1 MMPRSSLAILIVLLA
16 LPCLLLRAQRTDE
29 PPKKPGDADITLP
42 TDTEGQPLPPTEA
55 LKRVTV
61 PPGFNVTL
69 FAHEPDI
76 RQPIAMTFDDRG
88 RLWVCECYSY
98 PDFKTVKNR
107 DRVVILEDT
116 DHDGRHDKRTI
127 FWDRGNSL
135 TGIEFGYGGIFVC
148 CAPHLLFIPDKN
160 GDDRPDGEP
169 EVLLDGWTTKAQHN
183 VFNGLK
189 WGPDG
194 WLYGCHGITATS
206 RVGRPGTPDD
216 KRIPLNCCIWRY
228 HATRK
233 TFEVVA
239 HGTTNPWGIDFNEYG
254 EGFFTNCVIDH
265 AFHLIPGAHYK
276 RMFGQ
281 DLNPYVYEL
290 MDAASDHLHWGGGH
304 WTESRKGDEH
314 DSPGGGHAHSGTLI
328 YLGDNFPKEYYGSLF
343 TCNIH
348 GHRVNNDSLERKGS
362 GWVAKHRPDFFK
374 ANDSWFR
381 GVALA
386 MGPDGGMYIADW
398 SDTGE
403 CHDYEQVHRNSGR
416 IYKVV
421 YGEPTAP
428 KDLNLAKHDPLALA
442 KLQFHANNW
451 HVQHARRLLA
461 ERAATHDMSEAD
473 QELWSQAEQ
482 ALGNSRTRLRCLWA
496 LNATDALSKA
506 SVETLI
512 FTEPDTLAH
521 FVHFRWGQVDQTES
535 FYAGIDADENYEIER
550 FPIVLSTLSLM
561 RRLVDEDRWT
571 IAEQVAKGARYES
584 DKDIPLMLWYG
595 IEPCVAKDPMRAL
608 QLAINSKITK
618 PRKYIVRRL
627 CEPDL
632 RNENLAAVV
641 AAIANS
647 HDSAV
652 QLSMLA
658 GMSEAFAGLKNQPLP
673 EGWDK
678 LAAKLATSEDQ
689 EIIKLVRTLSLI
701 FGDPAALAE
710 LHSTLENH
718 NAKTADRI
726 AAIEL
731 LSERKT
737 EGLVS
742 QLLKLL
748 DQPPLRLAA
757 LRGLSAYDDASTP
770 AEILTRYKSWDEA
783 DRIEAINTF
792 ASRASFANKLLD
804 ALESKQISR
813 EDVSPF
819 HARQLAA
826 LKNRAIN
833 DRLAKV
839 WGRANTTSGDKQR
852 LKDQIK
858 STLSD
863 AVIEQADLRA
873 GRVVFSRMCGQCHS
887 LFGEGAKIGP
897 ELTGAQRTNLDYVL
911 ENLIDPNAIV
921 GQNYQMTVA
930 TLDDGRVVSGV
941 IESQNDATVTLKTT
955 SGKTTLTR
963 SEIDELQTS
972 PVSMMPEGQ
981 LEKLSSSE
989 LRDLVAY
996 LRSPRQVPLE

>member
-1 MMPRSSLAILIVLLA
+1 MIPRASLILLLCLLS
-16 LPCLLLRAQRTDE
+16 LPCLLLRAQRADE
-29 PPKKPGDADITLP
+29 PPTKSDSLTLP
-42 TDTEGQPLPPTEA
+42 PDTEGNPLPPAEA
-55 LKRVTV
+55 LKRITV

-76 RQPIAMTFDDRG
+76 RQPIAMTFDDRA

-116 DHDGRHDKRTI
+116 DHDGRHDRRTI

-135 TGIEFGYGGIFVC
+135 TGIEFGYGGIFVS
-148 CAPHLLFIPDKN
+148 CAPHLLFIHDKN

-169 EVLLDGWTTKAQHN
+169 EILLDGWTTKAQHN

-216 KRIPLNCCIWRY
+216 KRVTLNCCIWRY
-228 HATRK
+228 HPTRK

-290 MDAASDHLHWGGGH
+290 MDAASDHRHWGEGH
-304 WTESRKGDEH
+304 WTESRKGDQH

-328 YLGDNFPKEYYGSLF
+328 YLGDNFPKEYYGTLF

-374 ANDSWFR
+374 ANDPFFR

-403 CHDYEQVHRNSGR
+403 CHDYEQVHRHSGR

-421 YGEPTAP
+421 YGEAKPFER
-428 KDLNLAKHDPLALA
+428 NLAQASVAELAA
-442 KLQFHANNW
+442 LQKSANEN
-451 HVQHARRLLA
+451 VASHARRLLIEQA
-461 ERAATHDMSEAD
+461 KDRRRVKEISNALVEALPTEDDTVNRLRYLFALHATKSLEQAPLWISFTQPEISPLLIRLLCGEHDRESKLLQKVSKSWLLDAAKSKDAAT
-473 QELWSQAEQ
+473 LL
-482 ALGNSRTRLRCLWA
+482 ALC
-496 LNATDALSKA
+496 
-506 SVETLI
+506 SVL
-512 FTEPDTLAH
+512 H
-521 FVHFRWGQVDQTES
+521 
-535 FYAGIDADENYEIER
+535 R
-550 FPIVLSTLSLM
+550 FS
-561 RRLVDEDRWT
+561 DEDRWSLVEEL
-571 IAEQVAKGARYES
+571 ANGGSFEEDANL
-584 DKDIPLMLWYG
+584 PLMVWYG
-595 IEPCVAKDPMRAL
+595 IEPCVRQDPKRAL
-608 QLAINSKITK
+608 KLAVNSKLTK

-632 RNENLAAVV
+632 RKENLAAVV
-641 AAIANS
+641 AAIAS
-647 HDSAV
+647 TSDAAV

-673 EGWDK
+673 KGWDQ
-678 LAAKLATSEDQ
+678 LAAKLANNDNQ
-689 EIIKLVRTLSLI
+689 EIKKLVRTLSLI
-701 FGDPAALAE
+701 FGDPSALQE
-710 LHSTLENH
+710 LESTLQNES
-718 NAKTADRI
+718 AKTSDRI

-737 EGLVS
+737 DGLVP
-742 QLLKLL
+742 QLTKLL
-748 DQPPLRLAA
+748 DHQPLRLAA

-770 AEILTRYKSWDEA
+770 SEILKRYNSWDEA
-783 DRIEAINTF
+783 DRIEAINTL
-792 ASRASFANKLLD
+792 ASRPSYANILLD
-804 ALESKQISR
+804 ALESKQIPR

-826 LKNRAIN
+826 LKNRDIN
-833 DRLAKV
+833 NRLAKV
-839 WGRANTTSGDKQR
+839 WGRANPSTGDKLR
-852 LKDQIK
+852 RKDEIK
-858 STLSD
+858 ATLPD
-863 AVIEQADLRA
+863 EVVAQADVRA
-873 GRVVFSRMCGQCHS
+873 GRAVFSRMCGQCHS

-897 ELTGAQRTNLDYVL
+897 ELTGAQRANLDYVL

-921 GQNYQMTVA
+921 SHNYQMTVA

-955 SGKTTLTR
+955 SGKSTLAR
-963 SEIDELQTS
+963 GEIDELQTS

-981 LEKLSSSE
+981 LEKLSFDQ

-996 LRSPRQVPLE
+996 LRSPRQVPLP